1 MTNGHKFWN
10 RRRKPTRLDQG
21 GDNMGNIYKFWGNPP
36 RQLFEKNKLHI
47 GCPLIIF
54 SLIF

>member
-36 RQLFEKNKLHI
+36 RQLFEKN
-47 GCPLIIF
+47 
-54 SLIF
+54 